1 MKRTRRERKAYEQG
15 RAAGYAEGYKN
26 GLHDGNPFNAI
37 IDAVTNFAELCAEV
51 NIAEVRAEL
60 AELMKDDPDN
70 LNTLEIE
77 GGDNDTFNRCFTT
90 EGGGG

>member
-1 MKRTRRERKAYEQG
+1 MKRSRRERKAYEQG

-37 IDAVTNFAELCAEV
+37 IDAVTKFAELCAEV

-60 AELMKDDPDN
+60 LKDNPDLLAELANPDD
-70 LNTLEIE
+70 LNNLEIE
-77 GGDNDTFNRCFTT
+77 GGDNDTFN
-90 EGGGG
+90 

>member
-1 MKRTRRERKAYEQG
+1 MKRLSRRERKAYEEG

-37 IDAVTNFAELCAEV
+37 IDAVASLAEVYKETAELIKD
-51 NIAEVRAEL
+51 NPDLLAEL
-60 AELMKDDPDN
+60 ANPDN

-77 GGDNDTFNRCFTT
+77 GGDNDT
-90 EGGGG
+90 EGGGTIE